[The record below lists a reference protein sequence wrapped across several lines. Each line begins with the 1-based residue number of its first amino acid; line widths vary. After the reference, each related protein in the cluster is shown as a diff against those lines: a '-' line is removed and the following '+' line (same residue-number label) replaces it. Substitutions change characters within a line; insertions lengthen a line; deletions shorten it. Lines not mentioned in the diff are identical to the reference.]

1 LNNQVII
8 ERRTVLERKITQ
20 AFNDKI
26 SDLSSELQRILIDDM
41 VTAFENRLKVLKS
54 VNFPNR
60 FWVELMELNV
70 DLYYIK
76 ALYSNMEY
84 EKKRGL

>member
-1 LNNQVII
+1 MNNQVII

-41 VTAFENRLKVLKS
+41 VTAFENRLNVLKK
-54 VNFPNR
+54 VNLHNR
-60 FWVELMELNV
+60 FWMKLMEVNV

-76 ALYSNMEY
+76 ALYSNIEY

>member
-1 LNNQVII
+1 MNNQVIL
-8 ERRTVLERKITQ
+8 ESRTALERKITQ

-41 VTAFENRLKVLKS
+41 VTAFENRLNVLKR
-54 VNFPNR
+54 VNFPDR
-60 FWVELMELNV
+60 LWVELMELNV

-76 ALYSNMEY
+76 ALYSNIEY
-84 EKKRGL
+84 AKKRGL

>member
-1 LNNQVII
+1 MNNQVIF
-8 ERRTVLERKITQ
+8 ERRTVLERKIAQ

-26 SDLSSELQRILIDDM
+26 SNLSSELQRILIDDM
-41 VTAFENRLKVLKS
+41 VTAFENRLNVLKR
-54 VNFPNR
+54 VNLHNR
-60 FWVELMELNV
+60 FWMKLMEVNV

-76 ALYSNMEY
+76 ALYSNIEY

>member
-41 VTAFENRLKVLKS
+41 VTAFENRLNVLKR
-54 VNFPNR
+54 VNFPDR
-60 FWVELMELNV
+60 F
-70 DLYYIK
+70 
-76 ALYSNMEY
+76 
-84 EKKRGL
+84 